1 MTLDAYLVLKRL
13 WGFLGGGGR
22 LPLHWQ
28 PLCWPQDPLVSLLFT
43 TQLNTRAHP
52 HMCAQR

>member
-1 MTLDAYLVLKRL
+1 MTLDAYLVVKRL

-22 LPLHWQ
+22 RPLHWQ
-28 PLCWPQDPLVSLLFT
+28 LLCWPQDPPVSLLFT

-52 HMCAQR
+52 HMCTQR